1 MTQEKTTEDKLKD
14 EEIKR
19 GNFKLSKNGR
29 IDYYVGWCGLE
40 FEDIED
46 LKYLLAEL
54 ELRKLKEEPTE
65 K

>member
-1 MTQEKTTEDKLKD
+1 MKKTTEEKLKD

-46 LKYLLAEL
+46 LKYL
-54 ELRKLKEEPTE
+54 
-65 K
+65 